1 MSSFEIDD
9 EIDKLVDKLTDQ
21 FRTRLKKLVAR
32 SEKLVLRQ
40 YIASQKETARVTRGT
55 RISKREGNAKRVS
68 TPKTDTRTRTKTK
81 TKTRT
86 RTKTRTTPKAKV
98 KSEKKR
104 VARAGPTRERDY
116 SYQEYASSSDEEE

>member
-55 RISKREGNAKRVS
+55 RVSKRENNSKRDS
-68 TPKTDTRTRTKTK
+68 KPKDKTK
-81 TKTRT
+81 TKART
-86 RTKTRTTPKAKV
+86 ER
-98 KSEKKR
+98 KR
-104 VARAGPTRERDY
+104 VARTVPTRERDY
-116 SYQEYASSSDEEE
+116 NYEEYASSSEGE

>member
-68 TPKTDTRTRTKTK
+68 TPKTETRTMTK